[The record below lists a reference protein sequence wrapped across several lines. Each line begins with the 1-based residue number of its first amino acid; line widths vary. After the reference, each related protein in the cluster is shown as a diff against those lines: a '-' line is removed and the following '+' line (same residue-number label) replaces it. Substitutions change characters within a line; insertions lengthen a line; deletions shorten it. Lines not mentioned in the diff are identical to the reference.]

1 MRPPSFKEA
10 RDIMGQIR
18 QARLHLPDLASK
30 TSKELSEALIWL
42 AQGDY
47 CMDYLRLESKRNTLR
62 QVLTSLLA
70 KKQSQTH
77 VSAYQFQDFV
87 QSFGNLEFLINRV
100 LLSLIRICY
109 PQGMRKARNKHQW
122 YLQPFFSTDN
132 RDERE
137 IMAAMKATSKRG
149 EYIIRPAHNKIGVFN
164 LIYRDCTS
172 GSSSVHVL
180 PIVNVPEKARFCI
193 VKNRN
198 KEGKGVS
205 SARNYYFTLIDIIND
220 MKDELKNPFVDP
232 DLQTTLN
239 LRGTGIRVAVSMFLQ
254 PKFSQTRLY
263 EMFAVPSSLNKN
275 LGYFWMDPTR
285 ELLYDRDIELFNI
298 ILNIYRYYPD
308 IILSSSSS
316 NGGGRG
322 GGSAD
327 KKKEAIIAE
336 NKILPREMPE
346 GFYSL
351 LKDEFTYWK
360 LPYDVKI
367 AGDKKSIW
375 LTYNPGKRFPTD
387 EEILRRERAAATSSS
402 SSLSRLRS
410 NSGGSEGY
418 GSDVDGD
425 FESMDP
431 DDDMDDVE
439 IFDAGGG
446 GGQEE
451 PQSGMINSMGQ
462 GKDAWAS
469 SMSGLS
475 HDNKHNPSDNNGVED
490 ADALLPIE
498 QLKHAYEVLEG
509 LPLFHEDPNGR
520 VISPPFSAGDKV
532 EYMSRS
538 TGKWFGAVVQH
549 IDMDEK
555 VTVILNTSQQPKIA
569 TFGQLREKEEE
580 DRHGYTAAVL
590 EGFEEFDEE

>member
-1 MRPPSFKEA
+1 
-10 RDIMGQIR
+10 
-18 QARLHLPDLASK
+18 
-30 TSKELSEALIWL
+30 
-42 AQGDY
+42 
-47 CMDYLRLESKRNTLR
+47 
-62 QVLTSLLA
+62 
-70 KKQSQTH
+70 
-77 VSAYQFQDFV
+77 
-87 QSFGNLEFLINRV
+87 
-100 LLSLIRICY
+100 
-109 PQGMRKARNKHQW
+109 
-122 YLQPFFSTDN
+122 
-132 RDERE
+132 
-137 IMAAMKATSKRG
+137 
-149 EYIIRPAHNKIGVFN
+149 
-164 LIYRDCTS
+164 
-172 GSSSVHVL
+172 
-180 PIVNVPEKARFCI
+180 
-193 VKNRN
+193 
-198 KEGKGVS
+198 
-205 SARNYYFTLIDIIND
+205 
-220 MKDELKNPFVDP
+220 
-232 DLQTTLN
+232 
-239 LRGTGIRVAVSMFLQ
+239 
-254 PKFSQTRLY
+254 
-263 EMFAVPSSLNKN
+263 
-275 LGYFWMDPTR
+275 MDPTR

-446 GGQEE
+446 GGRK
-451 PQSGMINSMGQ
+451 NR
-462 GKDAWAS
+462 
-469 SMSGLS
+469 
-475 HDNKHNPSDNNGVED
+475 N
-490 ADALLPIE
+490 
-498 QLKHAYEVLEG
+498 LE
-509 LPLFHEDPNGR
+509 
-520 VISPPFSAGDKV
+520 
-532 EYMSRS
+532 
-538 TGKWFGAVVQH
+538 
-549 IDMDEK
+549 
-555 VTVILNTSQQPKIA
+555 
-569 TFGQLREKEEE
+569 
-580 DRHGYTAAVL
+580 
-590 EGFEEFDEE
+590 